1 MRNKYDERA
10 SIEGGFIPFYVQAP
24 GASVTIQGLRFIRPI
39 GAATLV
45 NAAHGVMVAD
55 WVGQRDREQGRLIE
69 LDTEI

>member
-10 SIEGGFIPFYVQAP
+10 SIEGGSIPFYVQAP

-55 WVGQRDREQGRLIE
+55 CVGQRDREQGQADRA
-69 LDTEI
+69 